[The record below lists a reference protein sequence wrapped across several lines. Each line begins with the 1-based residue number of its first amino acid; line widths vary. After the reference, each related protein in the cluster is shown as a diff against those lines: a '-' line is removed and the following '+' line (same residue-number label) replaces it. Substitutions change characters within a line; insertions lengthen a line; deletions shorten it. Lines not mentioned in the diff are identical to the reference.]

1 MTESDDA
8 REPRDARVASTPMG
22 SNRLPSDAFSTL
34 IEAATALC
42 STRHLRDLLVTM
54 MERARDVMD
63 AEASS
68 VMLVDEPSGT
78 LRWKVAVGD
87 KVTALETLS
96 VPIGEGIAGRVAASG
111 QTLRID
117 DVQSD
122 PRWDGRRFDA
132 ATGFTTR
139 SMLCV
144 PIRTPENRIIG
155 VIQVL
160 NRRGGP
166 FSDDDD
172 RLLQALAGMGGV
184 AIENARLYEH
194 LEEEVAERT
203 AALRRTL
210 AELRE
215 AQVQLVQSEKMAAL
229 GALVAGVAHEINT
242 PLGSVMSNIDI
253 VGRALA
259 KIEAVATDP
268 GRAEEA
274 KRYLERATG
283 IVEVS
288 RDACRRIAEIVRS
301 LRSFSRL
308 DEAERQ
314 LADLHQGLDSTVMLI
329 AHLVKNR
336 ITVRR
341 EYGSLPLVDCHPNQ
355 LNQVFL
361 NLLVNAT
368 QAITGDGEIV
378 IRTHAS
384 GGATPEAVIEI
395 TDSGSGISPEHLPR
409 IFDPGFTTKG
419 VGVGTGLGLSI
430 CYRIVHD
437 HHGRIEVD
445 SARGRGS
452 TFRVVVPTVVMAS
465 HFA

>member
-1 MTESDDA
+1 M
-8 REPRDARVASTPMG
+8 
-22 SNRLPSDAFSTL
+22 
-34 IEAATALC
+34 
-42 STRHLRDLLVTM
+42 
-54 MERARDVMD
+54 
-63 AEASS
+63 
-68 VMLVDEPSGT
+68 
-78 LRWKVAVGD
+78 
-87 KVTALETLS
+87 
-96 VPIGEGIAGRVAASG
+96 
-111 QTLRID
+111 
-117 DVQSD
+117 
-122 PRWDGRRFDA
+122 
-132 ATGFTTR
+132 
-139 SMLCV
+139 
-144 PIRTPENRIIG
+144 
-155 VIQVL
+155 
-160 NRRGGP
+160 
-166 FSDDDD
+166 
-172 RLLQALAGMGGV
+172 
-184 AIENARLYEH
+184 
-194 LEEEVAERT
+194 
-203 AALRRTL
+203 
-210 AELRE
+210 
-215 AQVQLVQSEKMAAL
+215 
-229 GALVAGVAHEINT
+229 
-242 PLGSVMSNIDI
+242 
-253 VGRALA
+253 
-259 KIEAVATDP
+259 ATDP
-268 GRAEEA
+268 ARAEEA

-288 RDACRRIAEIVRS
+288 RDACRRIVEIVRS

-445 SARGRGS
+445 SGRGRGS
-452 TFRVVVPTVVMAS
+452 TFRVVVPTGGGS
-465 HFA
+465 